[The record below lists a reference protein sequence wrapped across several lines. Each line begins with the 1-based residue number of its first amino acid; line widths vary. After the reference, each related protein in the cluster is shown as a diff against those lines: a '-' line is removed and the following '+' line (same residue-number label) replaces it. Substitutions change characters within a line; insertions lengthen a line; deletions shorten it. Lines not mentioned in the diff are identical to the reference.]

1 MRYGPPGVVIIIAE
15 SHVGIMCVS
24 LPYLRFLFE
33 FVSSNYLSRP
43 AYGVTKDL
51 TKVKHSDPD
60 HVSHPFHELQG
71 GSGRGIQRKTDIEI
85 STFREELSE
94 ENLSTSIAVHGGRD
108 KTMEDQMRRD
118 EQVWSGKE
126 TLLEERQ

>member
-15 SHVGIMCVS
+15 SHIGITCAS

-33 FVSSNYLSRP
+33 FVSTNYLSRS
-43 AYGVTKDL
+43 AHGVTKDQ

-94 ENLSTSIAVHGGRD
+94 EDLSASLEVYGGRN
-108 KTMEDQMRRD
+108 KAMEDQMRRD
-118 EQVWSGKE
+118 EQAWSGQE
-126 TLLEERQ
+126 TLLEERH